1 MKELMGGLWFA
12 GLLAWAILG
21 FLPGLVLIGLG
32 AAVAAGVLAKERQ
45 AQQQA
50 ASWRKN
56 YPPYR
61 Y

>member
-12 GLLAWAILG
+12 GLLAWAVLG
-21 FLPGLVLIGLG
+21 VVPGLVLIGLG
-32 AAVAAGVLAKERQ
+32 AAAAAGELAKERR
-45 AQQQA
+45 AEQQA